1 MSRVPPTAVK
11 KKYVSE
17 STSDAVDAL
26 FCLVASAVLARIG
39 LP

>member
-1 MSRVPPTAVK
+1 MSLVPPTALK

-17 STSDAVDAL
+17 STSDAVNAL

>member
-11 KKYVSE
+11 KKYVSV

-26 FCLVASAVLARIG
+26 FCLVASAVLTRIG